1 MLDEAWQ
8 HVRDSHAMSRQKLVK
23 ARGKTALECD
33 RFGNEIVE
41 GIVFVYEM
49 CKNVLLRRNYQNSK
63 IDILRPRTLDHLGKN
78 KFRYP
83 VCLLYH
89 WRCKVHPLPIPTNK
103 VDRDCCPVASVGDL

>member
-1 MLDEAWQ
+1 
-8 HVRDSHAMSRQKLVK
+8 
-23 ARGKTALECD
+23 
-33 RFGNEIVE
+33 
-41 GIVFVYEM
+41 
-49 CKNVLLRRNYQNSK
+49 
-63 IDILRPRTLDHLGKN
+63 LRPRTLDHLGKN